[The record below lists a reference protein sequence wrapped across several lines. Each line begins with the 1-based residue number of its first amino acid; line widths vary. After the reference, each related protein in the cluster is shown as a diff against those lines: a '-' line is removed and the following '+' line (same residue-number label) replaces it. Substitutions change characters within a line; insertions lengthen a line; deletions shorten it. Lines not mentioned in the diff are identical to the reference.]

1 MTEVFI
7 SAVANIF
14 EPINFILMTIG
25 VTMGILVGC
34 LPGLTATMAL
44 AILVPFTFT
53 MDAVPALMTLGGIYM
68 GAMYGGSIA
77 AILVNTP
84 GTPSA
89 IATTFDGFP
98 LAKKGM
104 AQHALVTSAFG
115 STMGGIFGALCLL
128 VLTPLLASVALK
140 FGPPEYFW
148 MAIFGLT
155 IIATLS
161 SDNILKGLIGGAIGL
176 MISTIGLSPVGG
188 DSRFTFGYYG
198 LAAGI
203 NLIVALI
210 GFFCIPEVMSMVEKI
225 TKERFKLAEYKPEKG
240 VPLKVIKELLGKP
253 ILLLRSAVIGTFVGI
268 VPGAGG
274 NIASLLSYNEAVRWS
289 KEPEKFGKGTIDGV
303 AASETANNAE
313 VGGSLVPL
321 LTLGIPGAPPAA
333 VILGALLLQG
343 IIPGPEL
350 FTKYGEITYTFI
362 LSLFVASIIM
372 GFIGFYGSKYFANLI
387 NLPINYLAP
396 LIVFMSIIGSYSIR
410 NNMMDVII
418 MFIFG
423 VIGYLFRQLK
433 FHPGPIVLGMILGP
447 FAENGL
453 VQAMLMG
460 RAEGSIWKIFFTRP
474 ISIVLIILSVISAL
488 WPFISQW
495 YKNKGNKERGQ
506 EINA

>member
-1 MTEVFI
+1 MADIFL
-7 SAVANIF
+7 SAVVHIF
-14 EPINFILMTIG
+14 SPFNFLFMTIG
-25 VTMGILVGC
+25 VTLGILVGC

-44 AILVPFTFT
+44 ALIVPFTFT
-53 MDAVPALMTLGGIYM
+53 MDAIPALMTLGGIYC
-68 GAMYGGSIA
+68 GAMFGGAIS

-98 LAKKGM
+98 LTKKGM
-104 AQHALVTSAFG
+104 AEHALVTASFG
-115 STMGGIFGALCLL
+115 SSLGGLFGSLCLL
-128 VLTPLLASVALK
+128 ILTPLLATVALK

-148 MAIFGLT
+148 MAIFGLS
-155 IIATLS
+155 IITTLS
-161 SDNILKGLIGGAIGL
+161 SENIIKGLIGGALGL

-188 DSRFTFGYYG
+188 DSRFTFGFYG

-210 GFFCIPEVMSMVEKI
+210 GFFCIPEVLAMVEKI
-225 TKERFKLAEYKPEKG
+225 TKERFKIAEYKPQKG
-240 VPLKVIKELLGKP
+240 VPLQVIKELLKKP
-253 ILLLRSAVIGTFVGI
+253 VLLLRSASIGTFVGI

-274 NIASLLSYNEAVRWS
+274 NIAALVSYSEAKRWS
-289 KEPEKFGKGTIDGV
+289 KNPQEFGKGSIEGV
-303 AASETANNAE
+303 AAAETSNNAE

-333 VILGALLLQG
+333 VILGAIMLQG
-343 IIPGPEL
+343 MVPGPDL

-362 LSLFVASIIM
+362 LSLFIANIIM
-372 GFIGFYGSKYFANLI
+372 GFIGFYGSRFFARLI
-387 NLPINYLAP
+387 NIPINYLAP

-418 MFIFG
+418 MILFG
-423 VIGYLFRQLK
+423 IIGYFSRKLN

-453 VQAMLMG
+453 VQSMLMG
-460 RAEGSIWKIFFTRP
+460 RAEGNIWQIFFTRP
-474 ISIVLIILSVISAL
+474 ISIVLIILSVISIS
-488 WPFISQW
+488 WPFISEW
-495 YKNKGNKERGQ
+495 RKNKANKGGL
-506 EINA
+506 NANA

>member
-1 MTEVFI
+1 MAEMFFSALVHIFQPFNFLFMT
-7 SAVANIF
+7 A
-14 EPINFILMTIG
+14 G
-25 VTMGILVGC
+25 VTLGILVGC

-53 MDAVPALMTLGGIYM
+53 MEAIPALMTLGGIYS
-68 GAMYGGSIA
+68 GAMYGGSIS

-98 LAKKGM
+98 LTKKGM
-104 AQHALVTSAFG
+104 AEHALVTSAFG
-115 STMGGIFGALCLL
+115 SSIGGVFGALCLL

-161 SDNILKGLIGGAIGL
+161 SKNMVKGLIGGAVGL

-188 DSRFTFGYYG
+188 DSRFTFGFYG
-198 LAAGI
+198 LAAGV

-210 GFFCIPEVMSMVEKI
+210 GFFCIPEVLAMVEKI
-225 TKERFKLAEYKPEKG
+225 TKERYKIAEYKPQKG
-240 VPLKVIKELLGKP
+240 VPLKVIKELLKKP
-253 ILLLRSAVIGTFVGI
+253 ILLLRSSVIGTFVGI

-274 NIASLLSYNEAVRWS
+274 NIASLVSYSEAVRWS
-289 KEPEKFGKGTIDGV
+289 KKPEEFGKGIIDGV
-303 AASETANNAE
+303 AASETSNNAE

-333 VILGALLLQG
+333 VILGAIMLQG
-343 IIPGPEL
+343 MVPGPEL

-362 LSLFVASIIM
+362 LSLAVANIIM
-372 GFIGFYGSKYFANLI
+372 GFIGFYGSKFFARLI
-387 NLPINYLAP
+387 NIPVNYLAP

-410 NNMMDVII
+410 NNMLDVVL
-418 MFIFG
+418 MVLFG
-423 VIGYLFRQLK
+423 VIGYLSRKLN

-453 VQAMLMG
+453 VQSMLMG
-460 RAEGSIWKIFFTRP
+460 RAEGSIWKVFFTRP
-474 ISIVLIILSVISAL
+474 ISLVLIILAIISAL
-488 WPFISQW
+488 WPFISEW
-495 YKNKGNKERGQ
+495 RRNKAEKGRLET
-506 EINA
+506 NA